1 MNMNKQEV
9 LQTARAEFDRLE
21 ALLSGLSEAQ
31 ILATVLDDGWSIKDV
46 IAHLKAWQ
54 ELSIMRLEAGQY
66 GVEPAR
72 PNWPEQ
78 LDLETES
85 NIDEINAWIYAQHRD
100 MPWPDLYQVWR
111 YGYLRF
117 LALGE
122 LIPEEDLLKKKRY
135 AWTDS
140 YSLADSL
147 INSARHHK
155 EHREMLLEWLASHS
169 EN

>member
-1 MNMNKQEV
+1 MNKQQV
-9 LQTARAEFDRLE
+9 LETAQAAFERWE
-21 ALLSGLSEAQ
+21 ALLADLSEAQ
-31 ILATVLDDGWSIKDV
+31 ILAPMLDDGWSIKDV

-54 ELSIMRLEAGQY
+54 ELSMMRLEAGQY
-66 GVEPAR
+66 GEEPVR
-72 PNWPEQ
+72 PNWPQE

-85 NIDEINAWIYAQHRD
+85 NVDEINAWIYARHRH
-100 MPWPDLYQVWR
+100 MPWPALYQAWR

-122 LIPEEDLLKKKRY
+122 LIPEEALLQKKHY

-147 INSARHHK
+147 INSASHHE
-155 EHREMLLEWLASHS
+155 EHRETTRDAIGRGQ
-169 EN
+169 